1 MSLIIEV
8 LKMKI
13 YLNEDGKVI
22 FDVDG
27 KVPFNEVFNVW
38 WNVSGWHTP
47 EYIRK
52 RERLGRIEWRA

>member
-1 MSLIIEV
+1 METRIIHNREV
-8 LKMKI
+8 YI
-13 YLNEDGKVI
+13 NEDGKVI

-27 KVPFNEVFNVW
+27 KTPFNKVFSVW

-52 RERLGRIEWRA
+52 REKLGRIEWRG